1 MEAIF
6 KALASKGKILY
17 NNIYDLEKY
26 CLENDGTEIMV
37 SIKPFAKTGPKLRL
51 YAYYHGP
58 LLDYALKAYSSAGY
72 EGMDKVKVDYMLRA
86 EFAKDFI
93 LKPDGEAIPI
103 MLDKSK
109 MTKERLTK
117 YVSDCLFHLE
127 QEFQMEPPDSES
139 YKINKA
145 TGRNFTQVKD

>member
-1 MEAIF
+1 MEALF
-6 KALASKGKILY
+6 KALASKGKLLF

-26 CLENDGTEIMV
+26 CAENEGLELMI
-37 SIKPFAKTGPKLRL
+37 SLKPFAKTGPKMKL

-58 LLDYALKAYSSAGY
+58 LLDYALRAYSSAGY
-72 EGMDKVKVDYMLRA
+72 EGMDKVKVDYLLRA

-103 MLDKSK
+103 MMDKSK

-117 YVSDCLFHLE
+117 YISDCLFHLE
-127 QEFQMEPPDSES
+127 QEFGMEPPDSSE
-139 YKINKA
+139 YLINK
-145 TGRNFTQVKD
+145 GRDKNFKLIK

>member
-127 QEFQMEPPDSES
+127 QEFGMVPPSSEE
-139 YKINKA
+139 YLVNK
-145 TGRNFTQVKD
+145 GKNSNFKLIK